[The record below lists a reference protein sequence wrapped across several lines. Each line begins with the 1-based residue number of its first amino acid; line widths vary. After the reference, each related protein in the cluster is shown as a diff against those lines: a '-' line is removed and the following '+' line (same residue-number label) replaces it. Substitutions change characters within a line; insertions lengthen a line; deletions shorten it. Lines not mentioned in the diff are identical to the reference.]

1 MFQVVLVFRLY
12 VSGCAYVLGLCFRL
26 GFCFEHGFHFC
37 FRLGLCSGC
46 DFSTFFFCSSS
57 LVLMG
62 TTGLWLCSDFYG
74 FVGGC
79 DCMLVVE

>member
-1 MFQVVLVFRLY
+1 MFRLY

-37 FRLGLCSGC
+37 FRLGLCLGC
-46 DFSTFFFCSSS
+46 DFSAFFFCSSS

-62 TTGLWLCSDFYG
+62 TAGLWLYSYFYG
-74 FVGGC
+74 FDGVCGYVS
-79 DCMLVVE
+79 VVK

>member
-1 MFQVVLVFRLY
+1 MP
-12 VSGCAYVLGLCFRL
+12 LGAGLIDQYQIRQSI
-26 GFCFEHGFHFC
+26 GHGFQF
-37 FRLGLCSGC
+37 GC
-46 DFSTFFFCSSS
+46 VDFFGFLFCSSS